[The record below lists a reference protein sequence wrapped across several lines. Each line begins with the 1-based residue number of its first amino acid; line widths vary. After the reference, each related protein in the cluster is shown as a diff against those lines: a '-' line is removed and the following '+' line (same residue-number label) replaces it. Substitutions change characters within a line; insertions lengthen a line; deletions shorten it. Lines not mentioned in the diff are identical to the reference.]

1 MYFFIIEDDDLFEKY
16 NILKVSYS
24 IEKEYDC
31 EPMSIK
37 KKKKC
42 FYRHWKRKKVTK
54 YINDDQ
60 QIFSDDSE
68 EE

>member
-24 IEKEYDC
+24 IEKEYDS

-37 KKKKC
+37 K
-42 FYRHWKRKKVTK
+42 
-54 YINDDQ
+54 
-60 QIFSDDSE
+60 
-68 EE
+68 